1 MSKLHPARL
10 ALISPWICAL
20 LACSAAGQSGR
31 EASAEKARSVE
42 AKEAKEAKDAKHSS
56 PDPAPDFRGKDLRG
70 QDFALADL
78 RGDVVLLN
86 VWASWCEPC
95 KEELPELAKLQRERG
110 PEGLQVI
117 GVSIDALRTQHTV
130 RQLAQE
136 FKVPYP
142 IIFDPQSTIV
152 PAMKIVGYPTT
163 FIIGRD
169 GAIRWRRD
177 GLIERDDPELARE
190 LKAALNTPKLD

>member
-1 MSKLHPARL
+1 MSKLHLARL
-10 ALISPWICAL
+10 ALITPCITAL
-20 LACSAAGQSGR
+20 LACGAAAESEK
-31 EASAEKARSVE
+31 EAGAARAESVE
-42 AKEAKEAKDAKHSS
+42 AKSS
-56 PDPAPDFRGKDLRG
+56 GPDRAPDFRGKDLRG
-70 QDFALADL
+70 QNFSLADL

-110 PEGLQVI
+110 PEGLRVI
-117 GVSIDALRTQHTV
+117 GVSIDAVRTQNAV

-142 IIFDPQSTIV
+142 IILDPQSTIV

-177 GLIERDDPELARE
+177 GLIERDDPEVASE
-190 LKAALNTPKLD
+190 LKAALEAPKPD

>member
-1 MSKLHPARL
+1 MSKFHLSRF
-10 ALISPWICAL
+10 ALINPCLTAL
-20 LACSAAGQSGR
+20 LACNAPSESG
-31 EASAEKARSVE
+31 
-42 AKEAKEAKDAKHSS
+42 KEAPSAAKDARVETKDSG
-56 PDPAPDFRGKDLRG
+56 PDTAPGFRGKDLRG
-70 QDFALADL
+70 RDFALADL

-110 PEGLQVI
+110 QEGLRVI
-117 GVSIDALRTQHTV
+117 GVSIDAVRTQNEV
-130 RQLAQE
+130 RRLAQE

-142 IIFDPQSTIV
+142 IILDPKSTIV

-177 GLIERDDPELARE
+177 GLIERDDAEVASE
-190 LKAALNTPKLD
+190 LKAALEAPKPD